1 MLRNTVA
8 IIRKNEKF
16 LFLLV
21 VLLNLL
27 PIFQGHF
34 FPSMDGPAHLYNAGL
49 IKELS
54 LHPHAF
60 LESYYQ
66 FNAVP
71 VPNWSGH
78 FVLAFFRL
86 FLPGFLAEKLLLILY
101 LVGLP
106 YSFRAF
112 IRVVNPASVS
122 LSYLILPFTY
132 SFLFILGFYNFCL
145 GLICL
150 FYILTFW
157 VKNNPAGFSWK
168 FILKLSLLLIIT
180 FFSHVFVF
188 GFLMVLLSSYT
199 IFNFLHQRIFKTAP
213 LVTFRKQVAIPLS
226 ILLLSSILPLILFMV
241 YWLQNSGSGANEY
254 LSGEKLIQWFK
265 NLQALISY
273 DEAFEK
279 SVFRKML
286 YLLIVTGAIA
296 TVIRGY
302 ELFRKS
308 EVPFRERIANQLFST
323 REFWLLIALFL
334 SVLYFVMPDSANA
347 AGFISIR
354 LLLFALF
361 FFMTWLVIQRYP
373 AWLSPLVVI
382 PFLLFHFRL
391 VQYYQTATEHPV
403 NVSEACYQAGKHIPP
418 NSVVLPVNFSNNW
431 LFGHFSNYLGADK
444 PMVILENYETAQ
456 AYFPLKWNTDAMP
469 NLQIGKLQAGDLG
482 CQNWLSNLQNPP
494 RAIDYV
500 FFLEPPTELTDSCWL
515 KLTETLRKEYQIVY
529 RSKYCTLFRFRK
541 QK

>member
-1 MLRNTVA
+1 MLKNTVA

-34 FPSMDGPAHLYNAGL
+34 FPSLDGPAHLYNAGL

-54 LHPHAF
+54 LHPHGF

-66 FNAVP
+66 FNTVP

-112 IRVVNPASVS
+112 IRVINPASVS

-157 VKNNPAGFSWK
+157 LKNNPAPFSWK
-168 FILKLSLLLIIT
+168 FVLKLSLLLIIT

-188 GFLMVLLSSYT
+188 GFLIALLIAYT
-199 IFNFLHQRIFKTAP
+199 VFNYLHQRIFKTS
-213 LVTFRKQVAIPLS
+213 LTMTFREHVMIPLS
-226 ILLLSSILPLILFMV
+226 LLLLSSILPLGLFIV
-241 YWLQNSGSGANEY
+241 YWLQNSGSGAIEY
-254 LSGEKLIQWFK
+254 LSGKTLIQWFK
-265 NLQALISY
+265 NLQALIAY
-273 DEAFEK
+273 NEPLEK
-279 SVFRKML
+279 AVFRKML
-286 YLLIVTGAIA
+286 YILIAAGAIA
-296 TVIRGY
+296 IMIRAFA
-302 ELFRKS
+302 LFRKAGTTL
-308 EVPFRERIANQLFST
+308 RERIAHHLFST
-323 REFWLLIALFL
+323 HEFWLLIAFSLI
-334 SVLYFVMPDSANA
+334 VLYFIMPDSANA

-354 LLLFALF
+354 LLLLALF

-373 AWLSPLVVI
+373 AWINPLVVI
-382 PFLLFHFRL
+382 PFLLFHFHL

-403 NVSEACYQAGKHIPP
+403 KVSEACYQAGKQIPP

-431 LFGHFSNYLGADK
+431 LLGHFSNYLGADK
-444 PMVILENYETAQ
+444 PIVILENYETAQ
-456 AYFPLKWNTDAMP
+456 AYFPLKWKTNAMP
-469 NLQIGKLQAGDLG
+469 NLQIGELQAGDLN
-482 CQNWLSNLQNPP
+482 CLNWLNNPQNEP
-494 RAIDYV
+494 RTIDYV
-500 FFLEPPTELTDSCWL
+500 FFLEPPKELTDSCWL
-515 KLTETLRKEYQIVY
+515 QLTRTLRKEYEVVH
-529 RSKYCTLFRFRK
+529 RNDYCTLFRFRK